1 MNEYD
6 LLKAI
11 GDINEKYI
19 EKAAVEEET
28 LTVSTKETHIM
39 KKKYIILLVCITV
52 LLVTS
57 SVALAYYENKK
68 TRERIV
74 AEQSNERAIV
84 TIPEKITKIRIVDG
98 MRGDV
103 LTLDGD
109 DIVEFFTKLNS
120 VSGTVEYVGEGSGYQ
135 YAVHCYRSDE
145 RVLSFV
151 FMTETIIKEN
161 MGDGTDRRFTSEEV
175 SPAYAFIQRV
185 FDEARANN

>member
-1 MNEYD
+1 
-6 LLKAI
+6 
-11 GDINEKYI
+11 
-19 EKAAVEEET
+19 
-28 LTVSTKETHIM
+28 M
-39 KKKYIILLVCITV
+39 KKKYIILLVCIV
-52 LLVTS
+52 VMFVTA
-57 SVALAYYENKK
+57 SVAFAYYENKK

-109 DIVEFFTKLNS
+109 DIAEFFTKLNS

-161 MGDGTDRRFTSEEV
+161 MGDGTDRRFTSEETI
-175 SPAYAFIQRV
+175 PAFLYIQEL
-185 FDEARANN
+185 FKEARTQE

>member
-1 MNEYD
+1 
-6 LLKAI
+6 
-11 GDINEKYI
+11 
-19 EKAAVEEET
+19 
-28 LTVSTKETHIM
+28 M
-39 KKKYIILLVCITV
+39 KKKYIILLVCIV
-52 LLVTS
+52 VMFVTAS
-57 SVALAYYENKK
+57 IAFAYYENKK

>member
-1 MNEYD
+1 MF
-6 LLKAI
+6 
-11 GDINEKYI
+11 
-19 EKAAVEEET
+19 
-28 LTVSTKETHIM
+28 
-39 KKKYIILLVCITV
+39 
-52 LLVTS
+52 VTA
-57 SVALAYYENKK
+57 SVAFAYYENKK

-135 YAVHCYRSDE
+135 YAVHCYRGDE

-151 FMTETIIKEN
+151 LMNETTIKEN

-175 SPAYAFIQRV
+175 SPAYLFVQRL
-185 FDEARANN
+185 FDEARADN

>member
-1 MNEYD
+1 
-6 LLKAI
+6 
-11 GDINEKYI
+11 
-19 EKAAVEEET
+19 
-28 LTVSTKETHIM
+28 M
-39 KKKYIILLVCITV
+39 KKHIILIVCIVVILAT
-52 LLVTS
+52 TS
-57 SVALAYYENKK
+57 LTFAYYENKK

-74 AEQSNERAIV
+74 TEQGNERAIV
-84 TIPEKITKIRIVDG
+84 TIPEGISKIRIVDG
-98 MRGDV
+98 TRGDV

-109 DIVEFFTKLNS
+109 SISEFFTKINS
-120 VSGTVEYVGEGSGYQ
+120 VPGTVEYVGEGSGYQ

-175 SPAYAFIQRV
+175 SPAYSFIQRL

>member
-1 MNEYD
+1 MF
-6 LLKAI
+6 
-11 GDINEKYI
+11 
-19 EKAAVEEET
+19 
-28 LTVSTKETHIM
+28 
-39 KKKYIILLVCITV
+39 
-52 LLVTS
+52 VTA
-57 SVALAYYENKK
+57 SVAFAYYENKK

-135 YAVHCYRSDE
+135 YAVHCYRSEE

-175 SPAYAFIQRV
+175 SPAYSFIQRL

>member
-1 MNEYD
+1 
-6 LLKAI
+6 
-11 GDINEKYI
+11 
-19 EKAAVEEET
+19 
-28 LTVSTKETHIM
+28 M
-39 KKKYIILLVCITV
+39 KKHIILIVCIVVILAT
-52 LLVTS
+52 TS
-57 SVALAYYENKK
+57 LTFAYYENKK

-74 AEQSNERAIV
+74 TEQGNERAIV
-84 TIPEKITKIRIVDG
+84 TIPEGISKIRIVDG
-98 MRGDV
+98 TRGDV

-109 DIVEFFTKLNS
+109 SISEFFTKINS
-120 VSGTVEYVGEGSGYQ
+120 APGTVEYVGEGSGYQ

-175 SPAYAFIQRV
+175 SPAYSFIQRL

>member
-1 MNEYD
+1 
-6 LLKAI
+6 
-11 GDINEKYI
+11 
-19 EKAAVEEET
+19 
-28 LTVSTKETHIM
+28 M
-39 KKKYIILLVCITV
+39 KKKYIILLVCIV
-52 LLVTS
+52 VMFVTAS
-57 SVALAYYENKK
+57 IAFAYYENKK

-175 SPAYAFIQRV
+175 SPAYSFIQRL